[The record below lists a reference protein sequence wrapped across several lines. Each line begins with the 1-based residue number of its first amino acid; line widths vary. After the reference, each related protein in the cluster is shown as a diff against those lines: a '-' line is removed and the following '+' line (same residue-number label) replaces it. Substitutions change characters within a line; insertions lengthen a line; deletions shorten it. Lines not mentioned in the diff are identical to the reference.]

1 MVWRQDRWCR
11 ASLTDGSRTRQHIAF
26 DFDGAVSVEIMAY
39 TLLLFIPLSLA
50 VRYLF
55 DAPAGWVFLTSA
67 GAITVLADWIRRA
80 TEQLAERAGS
90 TIGGLLNVSFGN
102 TAELV
107 LALFILSRAQTRVV
121 QAQITGSI
129 IGTTLLFLGIS
140 ALVGGVGR
148 ARQTFNQ
155 ASAGL
160 LSTLLFLV
168 VIAILLP
175 AVFDLTERAAAPEA
189 NISLMDERLSLGVS
203 VVLLLLYAAN
213 LIYTLITHRDVFAG
227 DTSGGEP
234 EWSVRRALAVMVA
247 GTALIALEAE
257 LASAALEATST
268 QLGLSPV
275 FMGVVV
281 LALVGTAADLFA
293 AVVFARQDKMD
304 IVFSMCIGSAI
315 QIALVVAPVLVLA
328 SWIIGHPM
336 NLVFGSPLDLF
347 AIAGAAFIV
356 RSVAADGETTWF
368 EGLLLVGVYLLL
380 GLAYY
385 FADPV

>member
-1 MVWRQDRWCR
+1 
-11 ASLTDGSRTRQHIAF
+11 
-26 DFDGAVSVEIMAY
+26 MAY
-39 TLLLFIPLSLA
+39 ALLLFIPLSLA
-50 VRYLF
+50 LRYIV
-55 DAPAGWVFLTSA
+55 DAPASWVFLTSA
-67 GAITVLADWIRRA
+67 AAITVLANWIRRA

-107 LALFILSRAQTRVV
+107 LALFILSAAQTRVV

-175 AVFDLTERAAAPEA
+175 AVFDLTERTAAPGA

-203 VVLLLLYAAN
+203 VLLLLLYAAN
-213 LIYTLITHRDVFAG
+213 LIYTLVTHRDVFAG

-234 EWSVRRALAVMVA
+234 EWSMAQALAVMAA
-247 GTALIALEAE
+247 GTALISVEAE
-257 LASAALEATST
+257 LSDADEIVKAAQFHRVAISPHLRPRRQSEFLISPHTLRAAAGPGDDHEHVGDR
-268 QLGLSPV
+268 LGHFCRNWIAKL
-275 FMGVVV
+275 
-281 LALVGTAADLFA
+281 
-293 AVVFARQDKMD
+293 
-304 IVFSMCIGSAI
+304 GSHPA
-315 QIALVVAPVLVLA
+315 VLV
-328 SWIIGHPM
+328 
-336 NLVFGSPLDLF
+336 
-347 AIAGAAFIV
+347 
-356 RSVAADGETTWF
+356 R
-368 EGLLLVGVYLLL
+368 
-380 GLAYY
+380 
-385 FADPV
+385 

>member
-1 MVWRQDRWCR
+1 
-11 ASLTDGSRTRQHIAF
+11 
-26 DFDGAVSVEIMAY
+26 MAY
-39 TLLLFIPLSLA
+39 ALLLFVPVSVALH
-50 VRYLF
+50 YLF
-55 DAPAGWVFLTSA
+55 DARPLWVF
-67 GAITVLADWIRRA
+67 GASLLAIAALADWLRRA

-90 TIGGLLNVSFGN
+90 AIGGLLNVSFGN
-102 TAELV
+102 IAELM
-107 LALFILSRAQTRVV
+107 LALFILRQAEVRVV

-140 ALVGGVGR
+140 ALAGGFGR

-168 VIAILLP
+168 VVAILLP
-175 AVFDLTERAAAPEA
+175 AVFDLTQRITAPGA
-189 NISLMDERLSLGVS
+189 DIALTDEYLSLGVS

-213 LIYTLITHRDVFAG
+213 LVYTLVTHRDVFAG
-227 DTSGGEP
+227 DAPSDAA
-234 EWSVRRALAVMVA
+234 EWSIAQ
-247 GTALIALEAE
+247 ALIVMTACTAVIAMEAE
-257 LASAALEATST
+257 LVSAALEAASA
-268 QLGLSPV
+268 QIGLSPV

-281 LALVGTAADLFA
+281 LALVGTVADLFA
-293 AVVFARQDKMD
+293 AVVFARQDRME
-304 IVFSMCIGSAI
+304 IVFTMCIGSAI

-328 SWIIGHPM
+328 SWVIGHPM

-368 EGLLLVGVYLLL
+368 EGLLLVGVYLLF

-385 FADPV
+385 FESPA